1 MPEEKEKKENAFN
14 SFEQLQKKHEADFQ
28 ENQSDSIQSGIWST
42 LGTFRFIGVL
52 VDLYVPKFVS
62 FLAALA
68 GGGGENERANSS
80 EEERG
85 FVFGS
90 GMGGGDE
97 KPVDENPKDNEEDN

>member
-1 MPEEKEKKENAFN
+1 MPEEMKKNENAFN
-14 SFEQLQKKHEADFQ
+14 SFEQLQQQHEADFQ
-28 ENQSDSIQSGIWST
+28 ENQSESIQTGIWST

-68 GGGGENERANSS
+68 GGGDNGSTHNT
-80 EEERG
+80 EERG

-90 GMGGGDE
+90 GMGTGDN
-97 KPVDENPKDNEEDN
+97 PSDENPKDTEEDN